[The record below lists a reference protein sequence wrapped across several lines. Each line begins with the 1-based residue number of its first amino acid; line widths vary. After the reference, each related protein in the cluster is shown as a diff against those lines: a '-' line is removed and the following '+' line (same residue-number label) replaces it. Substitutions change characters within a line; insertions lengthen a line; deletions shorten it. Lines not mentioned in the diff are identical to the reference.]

1 MPAFAYLVE
10 CSDKTLYAGWTTD
23 PVKREKTH
31 NSGKGAKYTRSR
43 LPVKMV
49 YIEQF
54 ETPTEAM
61 KREAALKKLSRA
73 EKLKLIE
80 NYCDKKAEVL

>member
-49 YIEQF
+49 YIEPF

-80 NYCDKKAEVL
+80 NYYDKKAEVL

>member
-1 MPAFAYLVE
+1 MVE

-49 YIEQF
+49 YIEPF

-80 NYCDKKAEVL
+80 NYYDKKAEVL